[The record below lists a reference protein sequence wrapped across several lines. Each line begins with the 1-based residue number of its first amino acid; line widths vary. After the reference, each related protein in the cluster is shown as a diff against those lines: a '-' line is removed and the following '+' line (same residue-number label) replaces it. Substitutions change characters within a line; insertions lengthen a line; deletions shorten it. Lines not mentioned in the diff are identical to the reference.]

1 MTYEEVRQTY
11 SCALPTEQELKD
23 FFANL
28 NMHLAV
34 EDHQGASGN
43 VQKNLVLYFT
53 PFRGKYLN
61 YVRCF
66 NTFHKAKTRHYSAPF
81 AGNDHKPHFQSQ
93 FPIYIVLVSDRL
105 NRISDVPFRLPYG
118 GGSLD
123 AYVNITSSGLTFAV
137 KRNNRNI
144 TDSVYPMKLGVFRK
158 VYDNL
163 YIYGLRHY

>member
-1 MTYEEVRQTY
+1 MNYEEVRQTY

-66 NTFHKAKTRHYSAPF
+66 NTFHKNKTRNYSASYIED
-81 AGNDHKPHFQSQ
+81 DHKPHFQSQ

-105 NRISDVPFRLPYG
+105 NRASDVPFKIPGVDHMTDL
-118 GGSLD
+118 
-123 AYVNITSSGLTFAV
+123 YVNITHSGLTFAV

-144 TDSVYPMKLGVFRK
+144 TDSVYPMKSTLFRTRA
-158 VYDNL
+158 DG
-163 YIYGLRHY
+163 IEICSLRHY

>member
-28 NMHLAV
+28 NLHLAV
-34 EDHQGASGN
+34 EDHKGPSGA

-66 NTFHKAKTRHYSAPF
+66 NSFHR
-81 AGNDHKPHFQSQ
+81 
-93 FPIYIVLVSDRL
+93 
-105 NRISDVPFRLPYG
+105 
-118 GGSLD
+118 
-123 AYVNITSSGLTFAV
+123 
-137 KRNNRNI
+137 
-144 TDSVYPMKLGVFRK
+144 
-158 VYDNL
+158 
-163 YIYGLRHY
+163 